1 MKNKNSNTRSDLN
14 IIPIYTG
21 RVRLSPH
28 RRCCKKSAKIR
39 SLETN
44 KKNVSFPIRV
54 FYDLIVKLTKLKAAT
69 MKNAIILFILT
80 SIFSSSISQA
90 QNYSQTIKGKVTDI
104 DTQAPLIGAYV
115 ILIGSEPIL
124 GVVTDA
130 DGYYKLTNVP
140 IGRQSL
146 KISFIGYEEVYLND
160 ILVTT
165 GQEVVLNVL
174 MQEAVNTLE
183 EIVIKPEEILSDPI
197 NNMVSISSQR
207 LTVESTS
214 RIAAGINDPG
224 RTIQSY
230 AGVSSVDD
238 ENNEI
243 VVRGNT
249 PRGMLWRMEG
259 IEIPN
264 PNHFSNGEGGAGGGV
279 CALSTQVLDDSD
291 FLTSAFPAEY
301 GNAISS
307 VFDLKLRT
315 GNFDKKE
322 YAFQAGIMGIQA
334 ALEGPFSK
342 NSEASYLVNYR
353 YSTTA
358 ILNNLGISIGGTD
371 ISPEWQDLSY
381 NINLPTK
388 NFGRFNVWGLGGI
401 SKAAN
406 LAEMDTTKWEYRS
419 DPYGDSEKHILGVAG
434 ISHNYLFKNNKTY
447 LKTVAALSY
456 TDNTV
461 IVDSLSHELIPSITV
476 DEDFA
481 YRTLTISSLLNHK
494 FNAKNTIRTGIIY
507 TYQDFDLLAKEFN
520 YDDHVLETH
529 INNNGNSSR
538 YQAYFQ
544 WKWRI
549 NANFDIN
556 SGIHYT
562 YLVLNED
569 QSFEPRIGAKWR
581 LNEKHSFSLGIGLH
595 STTETASIYLAEQQL
610 SDGSFITPNKHLKM
624 TRALHHVIGY
634 DWNFAKDFHFRIEAY
649 YQYLFEVP
657 ILLNDTTGTG
667 SALNFMSGFTNE
679 ELVNEGTGR
688 NYGLEIT
695 VEKYFSNNY
704 YMLATASLF
713 ESKYTMPDGIERN
726 TVFNSKY
733 IYNLVGGKEFMVGRQ
748 NRNVIGTNLRLIWR
762 GGYRTIP
769 VDFGASMEAG
779 EDIRNYETAFE
790 TKAPDYFRLDIG
802 VNYRKN
808 NPKWSWILSLDI
820 QNVTGRLNVWD
831 EYYEVESNTIRQ
843 IYMNGLIPV
852 VNYKIAF

>member
-1 MKNKNSNTRSDLN
+1 MKT
-14 IIPIYTG
+14 
-21 RVRLSPH
+21 
-28 RRCCKKSAKIR
+28 
-39 SLETN
+39 
-44 KKNVSFPIRV
+44 
-54 FYDLIVKLTKLKAAT
+54 
-69 MKNAIILFILT
+69 AIIVFILT
-80 SIFSSSISQA
+80 SLFTASISQA

-124 GVVTDA
+124 GVVTDV
-130 DGYYKLTNVP
+130 DGNYKLTNVP
-140 IGRQSL
+140 VGRQSL
-146 KISFIGYEEVYLND
+146 KVSYIGYEEVYLND

-174 MQEAVNTLE
+174 LQEAINKLE

-197 NNMVSISSQR
+197 NNMVSISFQR

-230 AGVSSVDD
+230 AGVSSVDG

-322 YAFQAGIMGIQA
+322 YALQAGIMGLQA
-334 ALEGPFSK
+334 ALEGPLSK
-342 NSEASYLVNYR
+342 KSEASYLINYR
-353 YSTTA
+353 YSTTS
-358 ILNNLGISIGGTD
+358 ILNNFGISIGESD
-371 ISPEWQDLSY
+371 ISPEWQDLSF
-381 NINLPTK
+381 NINLPTTK
-388 NFGRFNVWGLGGI
+388 IGRFNVWGLGGI
-401 SKAAN
+401 SKAAD
-406 LAEMDTTKWEYRS
+406 LAEMDTAKWEYRS
-419 DPYGDSEKHILGVAG
+419 DSYGDSEKHILGVTG
-434 ISHNYLFKNNKTY
+434 ISHNFLFKNNKTY

-456 TDNTV
+456 TNNSV
-461 IVDSLSHELIPSITV
+461 IVDSLNHELIPSITL
-476 DEDFA
+476 DENFS
-481 YRTLTISSLLNHK
+481 YRTLTVSSLLNHK
-494 FNAKNTIRTGIIY
+494 FNAKNTIRTGLIY
-507 TYQDFDLLAKEFN
+507 TYQNFNLLAKEFN

-529 INNNGNSSR
+529 INNTGNASR

-562 YLVLNED
+562 YLVLNKD
-569 QSFEPRIGAKWR
+569 YSFEPRIGAKWR
-581 LNEKHSFSLGIGLH
+581 INEKHSFSVGVGLH
-595 STTETASIYLAEQQL
+595 STSEMASIYLAEKQL
-610 SDGSFITPNKHLKM
+610 SDGSVITPNRNLKM
-624 TRALHHVIGY
+624 TRALHNVIGY

-657 ILLNDTTGTG
+657 VLLNDTTGTR
-667 SALNFMSGFTNE
+667 SALNFTSGFTNE
-679 ELVNEGTGR
+679 ELINEGNGR

-695 VEKYFSNNY
+695 LEKFFSDNY

-733 IYNLVGGKEFMVGRQ
+733 IYNLVGGKEFLVGRQ

-769 VDFGASMEAG
+769 VNLNASEEAG
-779 EDIRNYETAFE
+779 KDIRQYDMAFE
-790 TKAPDYFRLDIG
+790 TKAPDYLRLDIG

-831 EYYEVESNTIRQ
+831 EYYEAEINAVRQ

-852 VNYKIAF
+852 INYKIAF

>member
-1 MKNKNSNTRSDLN
+1 M
-14 IIPIYTG
+14 
-21 RVRLSPH
+21 
-28 RRCCKKSAKIR
+28 
-39 SLETN
+39 
-44 KKNVSFPIRV
+44 
-54 FYDLIVKLTKLKAAT
+54 TKT
-69 MKNAIILFILT
+69 IFFILT
-80 SIFSSSISQA
+80 VSFLTAPITQA
-90 QNYSQTIKGKVTDI
+90 QQFTQSIKGKVTDV

-115 ILIGSEPIL
+115 ILIGPDPII
-124 GVVTDA
+124 GVVSDQ
-130 DGYYKLTNVP
+130 DGNYKLTNVP
-140 IGRQSL
+140 IGRQSI
-146 KISFIGYEEVYLND
+146 KISYIGYEDIYLND
-160 ILVTT
+160 VPVTT
-165 GQEVVLNVL
+165 GPEVMINVQ
-174 MQEAVNTLE
+174 MQEAVNEME
-183 EIVIKPEEILSDPI
+183 EIVIKPEEILSEPI
-197 NNMVSISSQR
+197 NNMISISSQR

-322 YAFQAGIMGIQA
+322 YTFQAGILGVQA
-334 ALEGPFSK
+334 ALEGPLSK

-358 ILNNLGISIGGTD
+358 ILNNFGISIGGTD
-371 ISPEWQDLSY
+371 ISPEWQDLSF

-388 NFGRFNVWGLGGI
+388 KFGRFNVWGLGGI

-406 LAEMDTTKWEYRS
+406 LAEMDTAKWEYRS
-419 DPYGDSEKHILGVAG
+419 DPYGDTEKHILGVTG
-434 ISHNYLFKNNKTY
+434 ISHNFLFKNNKTY

-456 TDNTV
+456 TNNSV
-461 IVDSLSHELIPSITV
+461 IVDSLSYELIPSITL
-476 DEDFA
+476 DENFS
-481 YRTLTISSLLNHK
+481 YRTLTVSSLLNHK
-494 FNAKNTIRTGIIY
+494 FNAKNTIRTGLIY
-507 TYQDFDLLAKEFN
+507 AYQNFDLFAKEFN
-520 YDDHVLETH
+520 YDDHVLETN
-529 INNNGNSSR
+529 IKNTGNTTR

-549 NANFDIN
+549 NSSFDIN

-569 QSFEPRIGAKWR
+569 HSFEPRIGAKWR
-581 LNEKHSFSLGIGLH
+581 LNESHSFSLGIGLH
-595 STTETASIYLAEQQL
+595 STSETASIYLAEKQL
-610 SDGSFITPNKHLKM
+610 SDGSVNTPNRNLKM
-624 TRALHHVIGY
+624 TRALHNVIGY

-657 ILLNDTTGTG
+657 VLLNDTTGTG

-679 ELVNEGTGR
+679 ELANEGTGR

-695 VEKYFSNNY
+695 LEKYFSNNY
-704 YMLATASLF
+704 YLLGTASLF
-713 ESKYTMPDGIERN
+713 ESKYTMPDGVERN

-733 IYNLVGGKEFMVGRQ
+733 IFNLVGGKEFMVGRQ

-769 VDFGASMEAG
+769 VNFNASEEAG
-779 EDIRNYETAFE
+779 KDIRLYDMAFE

-820 QNVTGRLNVWD
+820 QNLTGRLNVWD
-831 EYYEVESNTIRQ
+831 EYYDSENNTIRQ

-852 VNYKIAF
+852 LNYKIEF